1 MKAIYDANGKRQV
14 KLENQIRAK
23 IRKLEAL
30 SVISYKSGDNFTF
43 VAVLP
48 NADSQEVT
56 DGRD

>member
-30 SVISYKSGDNFTF
+30 WVISYKSGDNFTF

-48 NADSQEVT
+48 NEAKA
-56 DGRD
+56 